1 MRVWVL
7 GPVISLSSP
16 CSPPSQE
23 VAASRIEGLG
33 WFGSLLVSPCGSKS
47 IDNPTLGLQ
56 AINAPVGDLRW
67 RFRIWGIWHGMEEKA
82 TKVFEA

>member
-1 MRVWVL
+1 M
-7 GPVISLSSP
+7 GTVISLSSP

-33 WFGSLLVSPCGSKS
+33 SLGWFSSLLVSPGGSKS

-67 RFRIWGIWHGMEEKA
+67 RFRIRGIWHGMETK